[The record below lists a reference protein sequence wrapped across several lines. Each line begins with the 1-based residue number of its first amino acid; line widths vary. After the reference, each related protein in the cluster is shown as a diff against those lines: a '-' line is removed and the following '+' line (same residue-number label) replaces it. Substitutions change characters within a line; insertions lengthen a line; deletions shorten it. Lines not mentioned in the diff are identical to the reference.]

1 MTLTIPHI
9 RSTKGR
15 TVAGIPMLL
24 LIAACGGGG
33 VAAGIATLGAPFVAA
48 FNTNANGAA
57 LADPAT
63 AGLVVNPNID
73 PFNP

>member
-1 MTLTIPHI
+1 
-9 RSTKGR
+9 
-15 TVAGIPMLL
+15 MLL